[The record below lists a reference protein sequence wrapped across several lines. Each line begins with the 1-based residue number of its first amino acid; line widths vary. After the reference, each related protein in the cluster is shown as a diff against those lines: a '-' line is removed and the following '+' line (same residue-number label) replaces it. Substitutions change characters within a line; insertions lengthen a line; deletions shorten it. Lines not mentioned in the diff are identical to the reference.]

1 MTHAWLACMA
11 CPSDDID
18 ETFVG
23 VVLGVFGAGRM
34 FNNFPAVPIM
44 RVVGDKGGMQIGY
57 LLQVVSALMQASST
71 TVTSIAIAMWVW
83 GAGLSFLSIGRQSCT
98 WGCRDRVRE
107 RTHDATANTATA
119 RFTTIR
125 YPSPAPSTPPWYRS
139 AGGGE

>member
-1 MTHAWLACMA
+1 MTHAWLECMA
-11 CPSDDID
+11 RPSDDID
-18 ETFVG
+18 ETLVG

-57 LLQVVSALMQASST
+57 LLQVVSALMQANST

-98 WGCRDRVRE
+98 
-107 RTHDATANTATA
+107 
-119 RFTTIR
+119 
-125 YPSPAPSTPPWYRS
+125 
-139 AGGGE
+139 